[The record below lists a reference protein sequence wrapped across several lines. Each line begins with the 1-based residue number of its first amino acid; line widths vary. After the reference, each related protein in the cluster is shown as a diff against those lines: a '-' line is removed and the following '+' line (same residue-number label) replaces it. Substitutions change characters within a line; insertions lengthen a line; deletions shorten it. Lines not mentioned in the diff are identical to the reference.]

1 MHLRVFS
8 DGGARGNPGPSAIA
22 FLVVSDD
29 DKILHNNSLFL
40 GDRTNNQAEYCAI
53 IAALQYASSLKAEEV
68 TCYLDSELVAKQL
81 QGHYAVKNPELRK
94 LWEKTQQLRSTLK
107 KVTFK
112 NVSRTNEFI
121 QKADAL
127 LNQTLDEETRKSRS
141 KD

>member
-1 MHLRVFS
+1 MRVFS

-29 DKILHNNSLFL
+29 DKILHSNSLFL
-40 GDRTNNQAEYCAI
+40 GNRTNNQAEYWAI
-53 IAALQYASSLKAEEV
+53 ITALQYTSSLKAEEV

-127 LNQTLDEETRKSRS
+127 LNQTLDEEIRKSRS